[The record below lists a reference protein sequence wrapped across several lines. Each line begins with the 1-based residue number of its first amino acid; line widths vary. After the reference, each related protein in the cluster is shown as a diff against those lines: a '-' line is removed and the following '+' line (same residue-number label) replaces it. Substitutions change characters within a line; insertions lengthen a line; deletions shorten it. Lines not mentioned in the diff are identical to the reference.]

1 MEAAHF
7 LYIYKHCR
15 IILQVGCLRRTLV
28 NIAIMK
34 VFGKAFL
41 SGVVFAI
48 LLIVLVPLFAEG
60 MSPGVAIARLTN
72 NPLKMVSVLQIMCIT
87 GLVFGCVASFF
98 SWIGRRN
105 REREETDDL
114 MREYLKKKLQ
124 EENEKQY

>member
-1 MEAAHF
+1 
-7 LYIYKHCR
+7 
-15 IILQVGCLRRTLV
+15 
-28 NIAIMK
+28 MK

-114 MREYLKKKLQ
+114 MREYLKNKLQ

>member
-1 MEAAHF
+1 
-7 LYIYKHCR
+7 
-15 IILQVGCLRRTLV
+15 
-28 NIAIMK
+28 MK

-60 MSPGVAIARLTN
+60 MSPDVAIARLTN

>member
-1 MEAAHF
+1 
-7 LYIYKHCR
+7 
-15 IILQVGCLRRTLV
+15 
-28 NIAIMK
+28 MK

-60 MSPGVAIARLTN
+60 MSSGVAIARLTN

>member
-1 MEAAHF
+1 
-7 LYIYKHCR
+7 
-15 IILQVGCLRRTLV
+15 
-28 NIAIMK
+28 MK

-60 MSPGVAIARLTN
+60 MLPGVAIARLTN

>member
-1 MEAAHF
+1 
-7 LYIYKHCR
+7 
-15 IILQVGCLRRTLV
+15 
-28 NIAIMK
+28 MK

-60 MSPGVAIARLTN
+60 MSLGVAIARLTN

>member
-1 MEAAHF
+1 
-7 LYIYKHCR
+7 
-15 IILQVGCLRRTLV
+15 
-28 NIAIMK
+28 MK

-60 MSPGVAIARLTN
+60 MSPGDTITRLTSS
-72 NPLKMVSVLQIMCIT
+72 PLKIVSILQIMCIT

-105 REREETDDL
+105 REREETDAL
-114 MREYLKKKLQ
+114 SFCPFYYICTWKNKEVNNLYICKLLLTLQ
-124 EENEKQY
+124 KIR

>member
-1 MEAAHF
+1 
-7 LYIYKHCR
+7 
-15 IILQVGCLRRTLV
+15 
-28 NIAIMK
+28 MK

-60 MSPGVAIARLTN
+60 MSPGVARLTN

>member
-1 MEAAHF
+1 
-7 LYIYKHCR
+7 
-15 IILQVGCLRRTLV
+15 
-28 NIAIMK
+28 MK

-60 MSPGVAIARLTN
+60 MSPSVAIARLTN
-72 NPLKMVSVLQIMCIT
+72 NPLKMVSVLHIMCIT

>member
-1 MEAAHF
+1 
-7 LYIYKHCR
+7 
-15 IILQVGCLRRTLV
+15 TLV

-60 MSPGVAIARLTN
+60 MSPGDTITRLTSS
-72 NPLKMVSVLQIMCIT
+72 PLKIVSILQIMCIT

-105 REREETDDL
+105 REREETDAL
-114 MREYLKKKLQ
+114 MREYLKKKLL
-124 EENEKQY
+124 EENEKQD

>member
-1 MEAAHF
+1 MENSCKIRHYESF
-7 LYIYKHCR
+7 WKS
-15 IILQVGCLRRTLV
+15 ILIGSCICHTLD
-28 NIAIMK
+28 
-34 VFGKAFL
+34 
-41 SGVVFAI
+41 
-48 LLIVLVPLFAEG
+48 LVPLFAEG

-105 REREETDDL
+105 REREETDEL